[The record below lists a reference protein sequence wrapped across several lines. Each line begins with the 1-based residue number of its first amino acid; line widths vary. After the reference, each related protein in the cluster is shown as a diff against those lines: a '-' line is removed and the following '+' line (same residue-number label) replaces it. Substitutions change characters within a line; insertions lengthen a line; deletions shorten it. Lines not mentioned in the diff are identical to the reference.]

1 MEGVTGFQLLAFVS
15 AALACAGGAFAAG
28 RRTGRG
34 SARARELEVV
44 VEDLRKDHECA
55 LSELEAAKHELKR
68 TQRELDRYRDDVND
82 HFAGTSELLREL
94 TLQYRAVYDHLAHGA
109 ALLCPDESAALE
121 SGFAAGA
128 LPPAP
133 GELGA
138 SPRPPAGAGAP
149 GGEAGDPRP

>member
-1 MEGVTGFQLLAFVS
+1 MDGVTSFELLAYS
-15 AALACAGGAFAAG
+15 AAALICLGGAFAAG
-28 RRTGRG
+28 RRASPG

-55 LSELEAAKHELKR
+55 LSELEAAKDELKR
-68 TQRELDRYRDDVND
+68 TERELDRYRDEVSD

-94 TLQYRAVYDHLAHGA
+94 TLQYRAVYDHLAQGA
-109 ALLCPDESAALE
+109 ALLCPDDAPALE

-133 GELGA
+133 GERVHGDRPA
-138 SPRPPAGAGAP
+138 SPGRAAEGE
-149 GGEAGDPRP
+149 GGPRA

>member
-1 MEGVTGFQLLAFVS
+1 MEGVTGFQLLAF
-15 AALACAGGAFAAG
+15 AGALAVVVGAFAAG

-55 LSELEAAKHELKR
+55 LSELEVAKHELKR

-82 HFAGTSELLREL
+82 HFTGTSELLREL
-94 TLQYRAVYDHLAHGA
+94 TLQYRAVYDHLSHGA
-109 ALLCPDESAALE
+109 ALLCPDGSPALE

-133 GELGA
+133 GELDTRQVGA
-138 SPRPPAGAGAP
+138 ARGPAAGEEVGAPRP
-149 GGEAGDPRP
+149 

>member
-1 MEGVTGFQLLAFVS
+1 MEGVTDFQLLAFAG
-15 AALACAGGAFAAG
+15 AALALVGGAFAAG

-55 LSELEAAKHELKR
+55 LSEHEAARHELKR
-68 TQRELDRYRDDVND
+68 AQRELDRYRDDVND

-94 TLQYRAVYDHLAHGA
+94 TLQYRAVYDHLAQGA
-109 ALLCPDESAALE
+109 ALLCPDDAPALE

-128 LPPAP
+128 LPPA
-133 GELGA
+133 LGDRSA
-138 SPRPPAGAGAP
+138 GDGRAARSPAVHDEATAPRP
-149 GGEAGDPRP
+149 